1 MNRINSR
8 PKVKVNEKNY
18 IVVDMRNGHYVI
30 AARSDFPGVDYVAE
44 VQNMELKHA
53 RWTCDDWNKH
63 FPRKGTVVTAIMVLF
78 LALSGMAQTNNVVV
92 RVEPSYHMVGS
103 LTMLDGR
110 VYQAQEAT
118 LFTNYES
125 VIMFEGQPHT
135 NLLKSVQGVTLTN
148 FADLKFVR
156 TDAPVM
162 PPLPPKLPK

>member
-1 MNRINSR
+1 MR
-8 PKVKVNEKNY
+8 PLD
-18 IVVDMRNGHYVI
+18 IAVVRHVYRD
-30 AARSDFPGVDYVAE
+30 VAE
-44 VQNMELKHA
+44 MTMPRSGSIRANHA
-53 RWTCDDWNKH
+53 ER
-63 FPRKGTVVTAIMVLF
+63 PSGAPTVVSNGSASLSQIVQFAILF

-118 LFTNYES
+118 LFTNYEN
-125 VIMFEGQPHT
+125 VVMFEGQPHT

-148 FADLKFVR
+148 FADYKFVR